1 MRFTTDLWCLAE
13 YNPDMAQRRIEHT
26 FDCDVETFWD
36 ELFLSE
42 EFNKQLFLE
51 RLGFSRWEL
60 LKQEET
66 ADGVRRVVEASPST
80 RDIPGPLKRVL
91 KQGLGY
97 REEGEWFR
105 SKSEYTLR
113 VTPNSLPDKLDISGE
128 MRVLP
133 EGTGCRRIY
142 DAHVTAR
149 IFAVSGLLESRML
162 DDIAESYEQ
171 SATFSREWLARRKI

>member
-1 MRFTTDLWCLAE
+1 
-13 YNPDMAQRRIEHT
+13 MAQRRIEHT
-26 FDCDVETFWD
+26 FDCDVETFWK

-42 EFNKQLFLE
+42 AFNKQLFLE

-66 ADGVRRVVEASPST
+66 GDGVRRVVEASPST

-91 KQGLGY
+91 KRGLGY
-97 REEGEWFR
+97 REEGEWSR
-105 SKSEYTLR
+105 SKSEYILK
-113 VTPNSLPDKLDISGE
+113 VIPNSLPDKLDISGE
-128 MRVLP
+128 MRVLT

-149 IFAVSGLLESRML
+149 ILAVGGLLESRML
-162 DDIAESYEQ
+162 DDIVQSYEQ
-171 SATFSREWLARRKI
+171 SAQFSREWLKSRKE